1 MILSGRTGPLRCNYN
16 NYVHLFFQKEILCIE
31 ILDHHKTQEMGAQS
45 MECLLLD
52 LFQCLS
58 NQNIRLRSKQ
68 GINLWTCFAF
78 TSSRVTTKPVSG

>member
-45 MECLLLD
+45 MECLRLD
-52 LFQCLS
+52 LFQ
-58 NQNIRLRSKQ
+58 
-68 GINLWTCFAF
+68 
-78 TSSRVTTKPVSG
+78 